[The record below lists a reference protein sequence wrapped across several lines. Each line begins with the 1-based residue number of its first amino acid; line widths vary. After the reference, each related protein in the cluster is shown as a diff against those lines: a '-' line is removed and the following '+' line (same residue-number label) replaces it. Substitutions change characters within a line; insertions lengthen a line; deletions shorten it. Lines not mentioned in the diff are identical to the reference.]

1 MDSRTFRK
9 WMKGGGWQQH
19 LVIFVVCLLWDG
31 MLTFDTIF
39 TAHFNIGQVGIT
51 SYLNVW
57 LGYML
62 FDAVVE
68 DSIISY
74 SKAQA
79 AALGA
84 SAGGMIGT
92 AILRVMY

>member
-1 MDSRTFRK
+1 MNARTFRK

-19 LVIFVVCLLWDG
+19 LVIFVVCLLWDL
-31 MLTFDTIF
+31 MLSFDTIF
-39 TAHFNIGQVGIT
+39 TAHFNIPQVGAT

-57 LGYML
+57 LGYLL

-84 SAGGMIGT
+84 GAGGMLGT
-92 AILRVMY
+92 AIAKMLY